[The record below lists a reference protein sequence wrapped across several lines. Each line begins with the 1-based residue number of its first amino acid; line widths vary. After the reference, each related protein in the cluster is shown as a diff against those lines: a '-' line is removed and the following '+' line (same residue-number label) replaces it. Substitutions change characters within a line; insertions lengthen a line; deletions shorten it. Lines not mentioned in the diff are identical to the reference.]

1 MLIISANQNR
11 HMDNQIANKK
21 LSINKYNIDASQTAY
36 SLTHFHINNTK
47 QKMGNPNIVNNR
59 NRLISRM

>member
-1 MLIISANQNR
+1 
-11 HMDNQIANKK
+11 MDNQIGNKK

-36 SLTHFHINNTK
+36 SLTHFQINNTK
-47 QKMGNPNIVNNR
+47 QKMGNPNIVNDR

>member
-11 HMDNQIANKK
+11 HMDNQIGNKK
-21 LSINKYNIDASQTAY
+21 LSINKYNIDVSQTAY
-36 SLTHFHINNTK
+36 SLTHFQINNTK
-47 QKMGNPNIVNNR
+47 QKMGNPNIVNDR

>member
-1 MLIISANQNR
+1 
-11 HMDNQIANKK
+11 MDNQIGNKK